1 MRFFFVW
8 FTSDLLLNYVR
19 KKSWEKKEAT
29 EMEMSEWVEDKNGPW
44 QQNRKKKETQ
54 MYLSI
59 SNWIYVNGNHDMP
72 ITMSDK
78 KLKIKTKQKTNIYIS
93 TNRKNI

>member
-1 MRFFFVW
+1 MFER
-8 FTSDLLLNYVR
+8 
-19 KKSWEKKEAT
+19 SWEKKEAT
-29 EMEMSEWVEDKNGPW
+29 EMEMSDWIDDKTDLGNKIE
-44 QQNRKKKETQ
+44 RKKETQ

-78 KLKIKTKQKTNIYIS
+78 KLKIKTKQKNKYLYFNKPKEYLIW
-93 TNRKNI
+93 KLDLWC